1 MIVIIAIVILI
12 VYLVYAYYK
21 VGIPYCLSDTAYTV
35 GKGIFATAMIATAA
49 CLWLPL
55 MNVTPD
61 KYQYLVFLAFAG
73 IAILAVSPYK
83 DSEFNYKLHYVGTCL
98 AMMAVLSLWVV
109 KGELVVP
116 IATISLAITLR
127 EITDK
132 WLLWVELM
140 MFFEIFLYAALSCI
154 ISLLLI

>member
-1 MIVIIAIVILI
+1 MTIIAIIIL
-12 VYLVYAYYK
+12 VAYLAYSYCK

-35 GKGIFATAMIATAA
+35 GKGIFASTMITVAI

-55 MNVTPD
+55 MEATAEEW
-61 KYQYLVFLAFAG
+61 QFLVFLSFSG

-83 DSEFNYKLHYVGTCL
+83 DSDFNYKLHYVGTCI
-98 AMMAVLSLWVV
+98 AMVAVLSLWVV
-109 KGELVVP
+109 RGAWVVP
-116 IATISLAITLR
+116 IATISLGLTLR

-140 MFFEIFLYAALSCI
+140 MFALAATYTI
-154 ISLLLI
+154 N